1 MVFFF
6 RSKPWSAMEYWAL
19 DLETSGLDVK
29 RDQILSVGM
38 VPIRGGVIHWGDHFY
53 SLVRPETWDDLSVDA
68 IRVHNIFPEEL
79 KDAPSLKAA
88 LLEIELRLSG
98 GAALLLHHAP
108 FDLGFLKRTFRQ
120 TGRDWPKP
128 PVVDT
133 KDLVARF
140 EERQQRLV
148 PYSVQLTR
156 SLSELVDYFNLPS
169 YAAHH
174 ALADALATAQLFLA
188 LRARLDLQSFRQVRM
203 R

>member
-1 MVFFF
+1 MFLF
-6 RSKPWSAMEYWAL
+6 RSKPWNEMEYWAL

-79 KDAPSLKAA
+79 KDAPSLKAV
-88 LLEIELRLSG
+88 LLEIELRLAG
-98 GAALLLHHAP
+98 GAAILLHHAQ
-108 FDLGFLKRTFRQ
+108 FDLGFLQRAFRKS
-120 TGRDWPKP
+120 GRDWPKP

-133 KDLVARF
+133 KDLVAKF

-148 PYSVQLTR
+148 PYSVQQLTR
-156 SLSELVDYFNLPS
+156 SLSELVDCFNLPP
-169 YAAHH
+169 YTAHH

-188 LRARLDLQSFRQVRM
+188 LRARLELQSFRQVKAR
-203 R
+203 